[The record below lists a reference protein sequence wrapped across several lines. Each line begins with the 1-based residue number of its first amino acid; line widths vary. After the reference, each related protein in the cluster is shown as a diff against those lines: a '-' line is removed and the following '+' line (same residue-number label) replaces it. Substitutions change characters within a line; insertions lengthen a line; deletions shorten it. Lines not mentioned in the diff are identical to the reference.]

1 MRTSSRQRRIVGS
14 HLTDRGEEQR
24 MVIEFEKLKQMVQ
37 TAFEAVGAAKENAA
51 RMADVLV
58 TAEARGVYSHG
69 IQLVSN
75 YLDQIDQRRAN
86 PNPEIQVLKETETT
100 LLVDGDAGFG
110 GVSLTAAVELA
121 IRKART
127 FGTAALTMVNCN
139 HYGAGAYYVEQ
150 AAGAGMLGYLYAN
163 TPKMAA
169 PFGGAERYLGTNPY
183 SFAAPAGRYGNI
195 VLDMATT
202 ETAAGKIMAAIA
214 DGVQVRPGFGVDH
227 LGQPTT
233 DPNEIM
239 NGGSMC
245 HFGGVKGY
253 GVSFMIDVVTGVLS
267 GSAYKA
273 DDISMFGTGEGKP
286 TVSFFMNLTDISR
299 FMEVSEF
306 EARAADLIDDIKKVR
321 PAKGFTEVCYPGEL
335 ENRRFAAAR
344 TEGVHIHD
352 AAYEDFL
359 RASDKRGVRL

>member
-1 MRTSSRQRRIVGS
+1 MIVEYE
-14 HLTDRGEEQR
+14 R
-24 MVIEFEKLKQMVQ
+24 LKQMVQ
-37 TAFEAVGAAKENAA
+37 AAFASVGATEKNAA
-51 RMADVLV
+51 QMADVLV

-75 YLDQIDQRRAN
+75 YLDQIEQGRAN
-86 PNPEIQVLKETETT
+86 GNPEIRLLRETETT

-121 IRKART
+121 IQKAKMY
-127 FGTAALTMVNCN
+127 GTAALTMVNCN

-150 AAGAGMLGYLYAN
+150 AANAGMLAYLYAN

-183 SFAAPAGRYGNI
+183 SFAAPAGKNGNI

-202 ETAAGKIMAAIA
+202 ETAAGKILAAIA
-214 DGVQVRPGFGVDH
+214 DGVSVRPGFGVDH

-233 DPNEIM
+233 DPNAIM

-273 DDISMFGTGEGKP
+273 NDISMFGSGEGKP
-286 TVSFFMNLTDISR
+286 TVSFFMNLIDISR

-306 EARAADLIDDIKKVR
+306 EMRAADLIDDIKKVR

-335 ENRRFAAAR
+335 ENRRFAAAKAN
-344 TEGVHIHD
+344 GVQIHD

-359 RASDKRGVRL
+359 RAADKRGLYF